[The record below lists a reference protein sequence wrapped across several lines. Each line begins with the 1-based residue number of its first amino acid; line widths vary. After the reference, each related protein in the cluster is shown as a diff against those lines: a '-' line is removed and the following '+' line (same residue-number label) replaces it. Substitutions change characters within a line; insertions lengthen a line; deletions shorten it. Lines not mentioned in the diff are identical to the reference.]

1 MAKNLSGAVLPL
13 SLKLNTMKRRIK
25 YILLIL
31 VLLVE
36 LSVICP
42 AQKIPIFSQYMFN
55 KFILN
60 PAMAGSEGYT
70 AYTLTSRVQW
80 MGFKDAPV
88 TNAMSYQTRL
98 VHNRYE
104 MRFSKLRVPYI
115 AAEYGNIGLGAHIYN
130 DHRGIL
136 NQTGMAFTYAYH
148 NKIELKEQLSFGLT
162 FNLTQF
168 RVNSDKLDPYE
179 PDAYLSSTRKS
190 VYIPDFDFG
199 IFFTSEYGYLGTSAS
214 HILEKARYLN
224 GYENKFKL
232 ERNYNL
238 MGGYSFKLPSDFA
251 LEPSFYFRTTE
262 LFYYQ
267 IDASCRLYY
276 KNQIWGGL
284 GYRTGS
290 AIILTLGSKYKN
302 LYFGYACDFS
312 LNSLQTYS
320 FGTHELILSLKFA
333 KYERKYKWVE
343 RY

>member
-1 MAKNLSGAVLPL
+1 MNVMKN
-13 SLKLNTMKRRIK
+13 KLT
-25 YILLIL
+25 YILLITIFL
-31 VLLVE
+31 VKISE
-36 LSVICP
+36 KGS
-42 AQKIPIFSQYMFN
+42 AQQVPIYSQYMFN

-80 MGFKDAPV
+80 MGFKDAPI

-98 VHNRYE
+98 TRNQYE
-104 MRFSKLRVPYI
+104 MRFSKLRVPFI

-130 DHRGIL
+130 DHRGVL

-168 RVNSDKLDPYE
+168 RVNSDKLDPFE
-179 PDAYLSSTRKS
+179 PDGYLNSTKMS

-199 IFFTSEYGYLGTSAS
+199 IFFTSEYGYLGSSVA
-214 HILEKARYLN
+214 HILEKAKYLN
-224 GYENKFKL
+224 GYENRFKL

-238 MGGYSFKLPSDFA
+238 MGGYRFKLPPDFA
-251 LEPSFYFRTTE
+251 IEPSFQFKTTE

-267 IDASCRLYY
+267 VDASVRLYY

-290 AIILTLGSKYKN
+290 AIILTLGTKYRN
-302 LYFGYACDFS
+302 LYFGYAYDFS
-312 LNSLQTYS
+312 LNSMQSYS
-320 FGTHELILSLKFA
+320 FGSNELILSLKFA
-333 KYERKYKWVE
+333 KYERKYKWIE